1 VLAATMGVRITVQS
15 LWTEANPSAFV
26 YEFAQS
32 RIVIGRS
39 RSADVQLPHTAVSGS
54 HASIREQDAG
64 YVLVDEGST
73 NGTRVNEIPVVP
85 ERAKVLRN
93 QDLVDLGGYRL
104 TIEVGVPVALTMSA
118 RLATDFARRILA
130 EQLADK
136 ADTELDAE
144 LNAIQSGPDE
154 RVDLLPILKEAV
166 SEPPPPR
173 ESRPSKPRQSRPDTE
188 PPQEPVKLGRS
199 EVAVY
204 ALAAL
209 VIATSIVAMAL
220 LMRP

>member
-1 VLAATMGVRITVQS
+1 MGVRITVQS
-15 LWTEANPSAFV
+15 LWTESSPSDFV

-39 RSADVQLPHTAVSGS
+39 CSADVQLPHIAVSAS
-54 HASIREQDAG
+54 HASIREQDTG
-64 YVLVDEGST
+64 YILIDEGST
-73 NGTRVNEIPVVP
+73 NGTRVNEVRVVP
-85 ERAKVLRN
+85 GRPKVLHN
-93 QDLVDLGGYRL
+93 HDLVNLGGYRL
-104 TIEVGVPVALTMSA
+104 MIDLGIPAAQTMSA
-118 RLATDFARRILA
+118 RLTADFARRILA
-130 EQLADK
+130 EQLAN
-136 ADTELDAE
+136 ADETDLSEE

-154 RVDLLPILKEAV
+154 RVDLLPILKDKV

-173 ESRPSKPRQSRPDTE
+173 DSRPSTARPSRPRADAPPE
-188 PPQEPVKLGRS
+188 PTKLGRS

-209 VIATSIVAMAL
+209 VVAASVVAMAL